1 MATKKVFIKGKLVT
15 APITGRTHSSQ
26 LPVKPVTKPS
36 PFTSSSTSASTTSKK
51 PTATKSSSS
60 KTGGSP
66 PQDEIFPDT
75 LTTYLGNKGY
85 TLMKSELTQSQIEW
99 LEKTLTVKPAVAGNP
114 SFVASV
120 MNQVTFPI
128 YRESSKKYY
137 IPRYFGE
144 KHMGVPKTLEIT
156 GGDDINIEFHGTL
169 RDNQVPVVETYMN
182 HVAQTPDTGGGG
194 LLNLPCAFGKC
205 FAKDTPVL
213 MYDGSIKMVQDIVVG
228 DQVMGDDNTARNVLS
243 LGTGREKMY
252 KISDIS
258 EMANVPQTTNVDCTE
273 ISDTNVQKDLFGYLS
288 QTTNVECTEISG
300 TNVQNYLFAT
310 KPATE
315 DVGDVGDIRDY
326 QYEENYEYDS
336 YTVNKSHIL
345 SLKYIKRFNKDTPAG
360 TVIDIKVSDYIKL
373 SPTHKSKLYG
383 YRAPLLRFPDKDT
396 TIDPYVMGLIVSS
409 ILFNPEVL
417 NDPTIYFDK
426 QNCIIKLFAISNIAV
441 LLDIQKYI
449 SGNMKNSSHPYTC
462 TINMCNSIISITSAN
477 CSNIYSE
484 YIQNIIRTDS
494 PCILSD
500 YMYNSIDSRLKFIAG
515 IVDSGYSEPLMVGFI
530 AQPREGI
537 RFKTC
542 STILKTP
549 TDYKKYHNVIKYLL
563 EDVRYI
569 ARSIGLYS
577 TIYKSADPTSM
588 PDRLLIKCS
597 PYTTFGTLPTIRFR
611 VLSIQINLVK
621 TNRYMEYPI
630 NVVEQAEDD
639 YYGFELDGNRRFIL
653 GNFTVTHNTSIS
665 LYLISKLKKKALVIV
680 HKEFLLNQWVERI
693 QQFLPTA
700 RVGRI
705 QGPLVDIE
713 NKDICIAMLQSLS
726 MKDYP
731 ADTFASF
738 GTMVVDEVHHISSE
752 VFSRSL
758 FKIVT
763 KYTLG
768 LSATMD
774 RKDGTTYVFKQF
786 LGDIVYKG
794 LRDEEHNVLVR
805 AIEYKTNDTEFN
817 QTEYDFRGTPQFSKM
832 IVKLCDYSP
841 RSDFIVRVIA
851 DLIAENPDKQIMIL
865 AHNRSILT
873 YLYDSI
879 TTKQIA
885 TAGYYVGGM
894 KQADLQATET
904 KQVVIATFS
913 MAAEALDIKTLS
925 TLVMVTSKTDIEQ
938 SVGRILRMRHSTP
951 IVVDIVDSHDIF
963 QNQWRLRQRYYKKCN
978 YRIFKTTSEQY
989 TNMCINWE
997 QPAGWKT
1004 IFAPKSISKVESL
1017 SDDESAA
1024 NGDSRHGVGIG
1035 KCTIDISGFDV

>member
-15 APITGRTHSSQ
+15 APITSKTQYAQ

-36 PFTSSSTSASTTSKK
+36 PFTTSSSSSSSSSSSVSTTNPKK
-51 PTATKSSSS
+51 PAAIKSSSS

-66 PQDEIFPDT
+66 PQDEFFPDT

-85 TLMKSELTQSQIEW
+85 TLLKAELTQSQIEW
-99 LEKTLTVKPAVAGNP
+99 LEKTLTVKPAIAGNP

-156 GGDDINIEFHGTL
+156 GGDDIDIEFQGTL
-169 RDNQVPVVETYMN
+169 RDNQVPVVETYLN

-205 FAKDTPVL
+205 FAKDTPIL

-228 DQVMGDDNTARNVLS
+228 EQVMGDDNTPRNVLS

-258 EMANVPQTTNVDCTE
+258 EMANV
-273 ISDTNVQKDLFGYLS
+273 S
-288 QTTNVECTEISG
+288 QPTHVECKEVSETNGQIDG
-300 TNVQNYLFAT
+300 TTAN
-310 KPATE
+310 PATE
-315 DVGDVGDIRDY
+315 YVGNISDY
-326 QYEENYEYDS
+326 QYEHNYEYDS

-345 SLKYIKRFNKDTPAG
+345 SLKYIKRLNKDTPAG
-360 TVIDIKVSDYIKL
+360 TIIDIKVSDYIKL
-373 SPTHKSKLYG
+373 PAAHKSKLHG
-383 YRAPLLRFPDKDT
+383 YRAPLLRFPHKDT
-396 TIDPYVMGLIVSS
+396 QIDPYIMGLIVSG
-409 ILFNPEVL
+409 ILFNPNIL
-417 NDPTIYFDK
+417 NDPTRYFNSQQCK
-426 QNCIIKLFAISNIAV
+426 IKVYPIERIFV
-441 LLDIQKYI
+441 LIDIKKYI
-449 SGNMKNSSHPYTC
+449 STEIKNISQEYTI
-462 TINMCNSIISITSAN
+462 TSNDYNSITITSPK

-484 YIQNIIRTDS
+484 YIQRIINTDS
-494 PCILSD
+494 PYILSD

-515 IVDSGYSEPLMVGFI
+515 IIDSGYSETLMVGFTPE
-530 AQPREGI
+530 ARNGI
-537 RFKTC
+537 RFKTDTD
-542 STILKTP
+542 STCLKTQ
-549 TDYKKYHNVIKYLL
+549 TDYKKYHNLIKYLL
-563 EDVRYI
+563 EDIRYI

-577 TIYKSADPTSM
+577 TIYKSDDTTCT
-588 PDRLLIKCS
+588 PDQLVIKCS
-597 PYTTFGTLPTIRFR
+597 PYTTFRTLPTIRYK
-611 VLSIQINLVK
+611 VLTRKINVIK

-630 NVVEQAEDD
+630 NVVEQADDD

-794 LRDEEHNVLVR
+794 IRDEEHNVLVR

-879 TTKQIA
+879 TNKQIA

-894 KQADLQATET
+894 KQAELQASET

-1004 IFAPKSISKVESL
+1004 VFAPKSISKVESV
-1017 SDDESAA
+1017 SDDEDAA
-1024 NGDSRHGVGIG
+1024 NGNSRHGVGIG
-1035 KCTIDISGFDV
+1035 KCTIDISGFDM